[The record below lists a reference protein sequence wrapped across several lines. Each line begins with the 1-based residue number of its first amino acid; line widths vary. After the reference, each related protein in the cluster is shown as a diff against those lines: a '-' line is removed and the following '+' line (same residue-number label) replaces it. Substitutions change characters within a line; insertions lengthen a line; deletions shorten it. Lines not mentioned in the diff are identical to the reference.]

1 MFKKLDHI
9 AIAVRNTE
17 DALTFYQDTLKLPL
31 LHSEVLA
38 GPGVRLT
45 NLDMG
50 NVELQLVEPLTA
62 DHPIAKF
69 LDERGEG
76 LHHLCWN
83 SEDDIETAMQN
94 LNSFGLAAK
103 ANEPHSAPNGGSA
116 AFVDPK
122 RTRGVLWEIT
132 SKNSTTTG

>member
-17 DALTFYQDTLKLPL
+17 DALSFYRDKLQLPV
-31 LHSEVLA
+31 LHSTALE

-45 NLDMG
+45 HLDMG
-50 NVELQLVEPLTA
+50 NVELQLVEPLSD

-76 LHHLCWN
+76 LHHLCWGT
-83 SEDDIETAMQN
+83 EEPIEKAMAELPDHG
-94 LNSFGLAAK
+94 LNAK
-103 ANEPHSAPNGGSA
+103 KNEPHAAPNGGSA
-116 AFVDPK
+116 AFIEPSQ
-122 RTRGVLWEIT
+122 TRGVMWEIT
-132 SKNSTTTG
+132 SRKP